1 MAVAQRSTHEP
12 QEYALGRWDSRPDDS
27 TMAGSLTREQD
38 VASGCDDDGF
48 DGVDSTRQRRRD
60 PVDLSARWDR
70 HSPGVEWTLTTRPA
84 AAVLEKEGPGA
95 AASRAIGTLEA
106 HAGWSE
112 PVSLR
117 CRGGPGRAARRHRG
131 PSRARTRARRHAR
144 RVGKRYRW

>member
-48 DGVDSTRQRRRD
+48 DGVDSTRQRRRY
-60 PVDLSARWDR
+60 PVDVSARWAR

-84 AAVLEKEGPGA
+84 AAVLEKEGSGA
-95 AASRAIGTLEA
+95 AASRAIGTTSPRTISSSYE
-106 HAGWSE
+106 SSS
-112 PVSLR
+112 PYST
-117 CRGGPGRAARRHRG
+117 RGKEI
-131 PSRARTRARRHAR
+131 SM
-144 RVGKRYRW
+144 VGIT